1 MIGKESKEIVIL
13 IGIFFDPI
21 IYNILSAPPDGFPAV
36 GGSESFMLD
45 FLLQE
50 AYFDTSIQERIYIG
64 QNKALPPDFG
74 QGAFIVDDECGS
86 LLVVNGLHRL

>member
-1 MIGKESKEIVIL
+1 MNDVVLESKPVKHGSGIDSVKGL
-13 IGIFFDPI
+13 IPIFGIIFAPI

-50 AYFDTSIQERIYIG
+50 AYFDTSIQERIYYRP
-64 QNKALPPDFG
+64 K
-74 QGAFIVDDECGS
+74 
-86 LLVVNGLHRL
+86 